1 MHIVTQLIG
10 ENSNMKKHSEPE
22 FAGDFFLELD
32 THSTAKAWTAK
43 SCNWIWILFVSNCQ
57 DLEYQVLE
65 LKLMSKFTCQGL
77 ECQVLQ

>member
-22 FAGDFFLELD
+22 FAGDCLTIFFLELD

-43 SCNWIWILFVSNCQ
+43 SC
-57 DLEYQVLE
+57 
-65 LKLMSKFTCQGL
+65 K
-77 ECQVLQ
+77 